1 MEIRGRGKEG
11 EKGGEGEREGGRK
24 GGRETERT
32 RTAGAV
38 GTKGASH
45 QAENLGDSGFC
56 HPQAVVSILRDVKE
70 NRALQGSVGLHG
82 KGTVCFYIPY
92 RLGWPRN
99 VCVLS
104 LGGWF

>member
-1 MEIRGRGKEG
+1 MKIRGR
-11 EKGGEGEREGGRK
+11 EKGGEGEREAGRK
-24 GGRETERT
+24 GRRETERM
-32 RTAGAV
+32 RTIGAV
-38 GTKGASH
+38 GRRGTSH
-45 QAENLGDSGFC
+45 QAENLWDSGLC
-56 HPQAVVSILRDVKE
+56 HPQAVVSSLRDVKE
-70 NRALQGSVGLHG
+70 NRALQGSVGLGG